1 MGAKQSN
8 DKKQVSR
15 ELDTLKVPVGT
26 ALTEPISVGR
36 SGREWRLHLQAH
48 RVAISEDSPSGIEIK
63 RFFSD
68 EVVVI
73 RQTCEFLREHAPS
86 VYRDM
91 YNLLREVRP
100 VDPNT
105 PWSEDTFV
113 KRRMARLL
121 VEPAAREEK
130 GTDSSGIETKET
142 RRRAP
147 FTFRDPKIDDDHWSI
162 PVHHNPGNYTTRG
175 SGKPEKLSDWELASD
190 IESIRMYL
198 SEYKKLSKDVSG
210 RNVWSATYD
219 PGFRDPYYTCM
230 EIGIGEALLPSHFLS
245 LVHYG
250 IGIQLMYERSLEW
263 EHRLNPKKI
272 PRELIDSLK
281 EGFRA
286 LARLYREDFCV

>member
-1 MGAKQSN
+1 MGAKQRH
-8 DKKQVSR
+8 DKDPLSSG
-15 ELDTLKVPVGT
+15 LDALKVPLGT
-26 ALTEPISVGR
+26 VLTEPISVGR

-86 VYRDM
+86 VYKDI
-91 YNLLREVRP
+91 YNLLRDVRP

-105 PWSEDTFV
+105 PWSEDICL
-113 KRRMARLL
+113 KRRMARIL
-121 VEPAAREEK
+121 VKPAARDEK
-130 GTDSSGIETKET
+130 GTESSGIKTEET

-147 FTFRDPKIDDDHWSI
+147 FTFQDLKIDDDHWSI
-162 PVHHNPGNYTTRG
+162 PVHRNPGNYTTRR
-175 SGKPEKLSDWELASD
+175 SGDPEKLSDWELASD
-190 IESIRMYL
+190 IESIQMYL
-198 SEYKKLSKDVSG
+198 SEYKKLANDVSG

-230 EIGIGEALLPSHFLS
+230 AICIGEAHLPSHFLA

-250 IGIQLMYERSLEW
+250 IGLQFMYERSLEW
-263 EHRLNPKKI
+263 EKRKNPKSVSSD
-272 PRELIDSLK
+272 LIDALK
-281 EGFRA
+281 DGFRS